1 MKSKIIL
8 LFAIVITG
16 FASVYAQNDAQMSHY
31 MFNNIAYNPAFAGA
45 NGLINATFL
54 HRTQWTGFKNAPS
67 TQFLAGD
74 MTLGRLGGAGISI
87 INDKLG
93 YEKALN
99 IRLMYAYKFQISE
112 DFDIFAG
119 LGLGIL
125 NKTLDGDKLIYES
138 MTDDNAIKTKES
150 EITPNID
157 FGLATKFKDLTLGLS
172 FSHVSQSIDNAT
184 FSKPPRHFYAFA
196 SYEIGLNEKI
206 DVVPSVYFKN
216 SSFISQFELSALGV
230 YDKKFW
236 GGLSYR
242 MQESL
247 VIMAGVSIMNGIKIG
262 YSYDLNTGP
271 VKSYSSGSHEIMLAA
286 SFKRPEKAQI
296 PYRTPRIFN

>member
-1 MKSKIIL
+1 MKQRISLILII
-8 LFAIVITG
+8 AVIGIVRLQ
-16 FASVYAQNDAQMSHY
+16 AQNDAQMSHF
-31 MFNNIAYNPAFAGA
+31 MFNHISYNPAFAGA

-54 HRTQWTGFKNAPS
+54 HRTQWAGFKNAPS

-74 MTLGRLGGAGISI
+74 MKLDRIGGVGISI
-87 INDKLG
+87 VNDKLG

-99 IRLMYAYKFQISE
+99 VRLMYAYHHQISE
-112 DFDIFAG
+112 GFNISGG

-125 NKTLDGDKLIYES
+125 NKSLDGSQLIYEN
-138 MTDDNAIKTKES
+138 MNDVNAITSKES

-157 FGLATKFKDLTLGLS
+157 FGIAGMYKDLTLGFS
-172 FSHVSQSIDNAT
+172 FSHVTQSLDKAT
-184 FSKPPRHFYAFA
+184 FSKPPRHMYLFA
-196 SYEIGLNEKI
+196 RYEYGINDQI
-206 DVVPSVYFKN
+206 DIVPSLYFKN
-216 SSFISQFELSALGV
+216 SSFISQFELNVLGV

-242 MQESL
+242 MQESM
-247 VIMAGVSIMNGIKIG
+247 VIMAGVSVMNGIKIG

-271 VKSYSSGSHEIMLAA
+271 VKSYSNGSHEIML
-286 SFKRPEKAQI
+286 SVGFKKPVKEEI